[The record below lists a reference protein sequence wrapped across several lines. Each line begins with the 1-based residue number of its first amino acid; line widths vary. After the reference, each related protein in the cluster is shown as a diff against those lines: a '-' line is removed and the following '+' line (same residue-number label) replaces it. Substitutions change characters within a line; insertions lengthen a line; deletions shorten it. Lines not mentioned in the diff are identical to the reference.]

1 MFKLLSALALLSL
14 STSCVAIVAAG
25 AAAVG
30 YIKYSENEASMDF
43 EADLD
48 ETWKATIAALRDL
61 QYKVDENYPHG
72 TTEGEIDLDDR
83 DTNVK
88 VELHPEGFTRVRV
101 RVGTFETED
110 HKRKAGLILEGIQD
124 RL

>member
-30 YIKYSENEASMDF
+30 YIKYTENEASMDF

-48 ETWKATIAALRDL
+48 DTWEATIDALRDL
-61 QYKVDENYPHG
+61 EYQVNKDYPHG
-72 TTEGEIDLDDR
+72 TTEGEIDLADR
-83 DTNVK
+83 ETNVK

-101 RVGTFETED
+101 RVGTFETDD
-110 HKRKAGLILEGIQD
+110 HKRKAELILKGIQE